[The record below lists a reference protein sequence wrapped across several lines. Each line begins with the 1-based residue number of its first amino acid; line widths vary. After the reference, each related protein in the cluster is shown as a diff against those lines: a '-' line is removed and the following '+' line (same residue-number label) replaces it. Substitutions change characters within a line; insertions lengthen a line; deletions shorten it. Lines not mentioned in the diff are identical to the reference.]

1 MTTFTT
7 EAKTYIKAQAKEHKI
22 NPVGKSTEKLLELVA
37 EKQGVTTEMV
47 LFFANGGKIEEL
59 PGFEGIK
66 PLPNRKETSAGGK
79 TLPEGVK
86 RKTPRKISKDK
97 PAKESK
103 PAKKPAK
110 ESNLVTL
117 ASILEELGVEG
128 RIARRKLRGSDIAK
142 PGAQWE
148 WEAGHAD
155 IAKVRKL
162 LG

>member
-7 EAKTYIKAQAKEHKI
+7 EAKAYIKAQAKELKI

-47 LFFANGGKIEEL
+47 LFFAKGGKIEEL

-79 TLPEGVK
+79 SAPAK
-86 RKTPRKISKDK
+86 KTPRKLSKDK

-103 PAKKPAK
+103 PKAAKD
-110 ESNLVTL
+110 SNLVTL

-142 PGAQWE
+142 PGSQWE
-148 WEAGHAD
+148 WPANHAD

-162 LG
+162 LAK

>member
-7 EAKTYIKAQAKEHKI
+7 EAKAWIKAQAKELKI
-22 NPVGKSTEKLLELVA
+22 NPVGKTTEKLLTLVA
-37 EKQGVTTEMV
+37 AKREETEEVT
-47 LFFANGGKIEEL
+47 LYLANGGCITEL

-79 TLPEGVK
+79 TPSGEVK
-86 RKTPRKISKDK
+86 RKTPRKLSK

-128 RIARRKLRGSDIAK
+128 RIARRKLRGSDIQK

-148 WEAGHAD
+148 WESGHAD

-162 LG
+162 LSK